1 MLRHLT
7 LALAFR
13 AFGVGWVQF
22 LGSRGLQLQLEY
34 VGMNNHE
41 LLLVEQYAIGQTQ
54 PPGCLLVD
62 TLDVNYAR

>member
-13 AFGVGWVQF
+13 TVGVGWVQF
-22 LGSRGLQLQLEY
+22 LSSGGLQLQLGY
-34 VGMNNHE
+34 VGVDHNK